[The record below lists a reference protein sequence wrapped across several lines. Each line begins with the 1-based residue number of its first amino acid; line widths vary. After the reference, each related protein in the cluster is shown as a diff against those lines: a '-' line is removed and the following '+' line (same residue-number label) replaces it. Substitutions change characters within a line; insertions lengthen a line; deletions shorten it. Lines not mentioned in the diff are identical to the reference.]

1 LTPPEFWIIAGVNGA
16 GKSTLVSDK
25 DIRSV
30 IGQFPFLNPDLPVSC
45 LRASL
50 PGISLIEAN
59 YAAVVAVEAIV
70 ERRIADDKSV
80 GVETV
85 LSSSKFMRHVD
96 EARRRGFFLG
106 MIYVGLPSVELAIRR
121 VADRH
126 ALGGHDVPENRI
138 RDRWTRSHDNLGRF
152 AAMVDLLLVYSNAD
166 PTGRPVLVARK
177 TDVGMDL
184 LRPGLLPEVDRRLSG
199 LKPAAR

>member
-1 LTPPEFWIIAGVNGA
+1 MTPPEFWIIAGVNGA

-30 IGQFPFLNPDLPVSC
+30 IGQFPFLNPDLPVPC
-45 LRASL
+45 LGATL
-50 PGISLIEAN
+50 PGISVTEAN

-70 ERRIADDKSV
+70 ERRIAGDRSV

-85 LSSSKFMRHVD
+85 LSSSKYMRHVE
-96 EARRRGFFLG
+96 EARKQGFFLG
-106 MIYVGLPSVELAIRR
+106 LIYVGLPFVELAIRR

-126 ALGGHDVPENRI
+126 ALGGHEVPEDRI
-138 RDRWTRSHDNLGRF
+138 RDRCSHDNLGRY
-152 AAMVDLLLVYSNAD
+152 AAKVDLLLVYSNAD
-166 PTGRPVLVARK
+166 PAGRPVLVARK

-184 LRPGLLPEVDRRLSG
+184 LRPGILPEVDRRLSG